1 MYNMQ
6 SSTTRKMRRNPII
19 FYATAF
25 LVIIADQLTK
35 IWIRSVVEIGETLWE
50 WGIFSV
56 IRIPPNTGAA
66 FGMFRSYPLVL
77 AAFSAVS
84 AVAIVI
90 GAAYLWRR
98 YPQLYNR
105 TTQLM
110 LGLVLGGTLGNLIDR
125 LQPKLGGVTDFIT
138 VSIWPSFNIADA
150 SIVVGILLFVYYLLR
165 LMREGKI

>member
-1 MYNMQ
+1 
-6 SSTTRKMRRNPII
+6 MRRIPII

-35 IWIRSVVEIGETLWE
+35 IWIRSVLYIGETLWE
-50 WGIFSV
+50 WGIFSI

-66 FGMFRSYPLVL
+66 FGIFHNYQYVL

-84 AVAIVI
+84 AIAIII
-90 GAAYLWRR
+90 GAVYFWRR
-98 YPQLYNR
+98 YPPLYTR
-105 TTQLM
+105 TTQLI

-150 SIVVGILLFVYYLLR
+150 SIVVGIIVFVYYLLR